1 MSRIVGLDLGSYSV
15 KVVRVEAR
23 RVGEFEVLSYDEEVL
38 PPLEEGLSLRDRQKS
53 ALVAL
58 KERGRLEGDVF
69 VTGLVGDVATLRT
82 LVFPF
87 SDPKKIEAALPFQL
101 EAEIPFDLDEVVVAW
116 TVIGPK
122 WSARIDTEAAER
134 EKTEKPE
141 RKASG
146 ETEVLVCSARR
157 EVVADLLALL
167 AEVHIDPRHVEL
179 DALALDDLYD
189 GVFRAAH
196 EASEATALPRTPGGT
211 VIETG
216 PDFATPAVAM
226 VDIGHKRTSVCI
238 TAGDHVVSAHTIL
251 HGGFDATRAL
261 SREIGISIDDAERGK
276 RKEAFI
282 EVTGA
287 TAQFPEQR
295 RISDVLKQAYAPV
308 VRRLRQT
315 FQSGMV
321 SARVRVTKVIL
332 TGGGSRILNLDRH
345 LAEELNVR
353 VERGRD
359 LATRLSS
366 ALPVAVDAEARAAL
380 GDVPEA
386 AGALGYAL
394 SGLYGTKTRARIDFR
409 TAEFAW
415 KGDFDFVRER
425 AAAIGIWLVV
435 IVLVLGASSV
445 VRSMLLGQQED
456 ALVAKQV
463 AVCKSITG
471 QDIQS
476 SSQCL
481 AIIQERISGQ
491 AGFKLPEDSSVDM
504 YMELARR
511 LPKKDVLYRKVTE
524 LEISDDRVRIK
535 GMTTDYDA
543 VDKIVAALQDGR
555 CFTQVEKGKA
565 RNVKDQVE
573 FNVTLKLDCAVN
585 PGKPIEGETTTS
597 GASDYATVP
606 AARPTPTPALQN
618 DGAEQT
624 GVKTPEERRLE
635 REERIRAARERLG
648 RTNDN
653 NRIPSSVRSGFPRP
667 GVTERDAAV
676 PSVVGADGVDIAEKR
691 REKLEQ
697 IRSQKETFE
706 RLREKGE
713 LEQMGPRVPGRPGDP
728 MRPMPAEGGR
738 RPLPIPAKGDDD
750 GE

>member
-15 KVVRVEAR
+15 KVVRLEAR
-23 RVGEFEVLSYDEEVL
+23 RAGEFEVLSYDEELL
-38 PPLEEGLSLRDRQKS
+38 PPIEDGLLLRDRQKA

-58 KERGRLEGDVF
+58 KERGRLEGDVY

-87 SDPKKIEAALPFQL
+87 SDAKKIEAALPFQL

-122 WSARIDTEAAER
+122 WSARVDADER
-134 EKTEKPE
+134 EEKTERSEK
-141 RKASG
+141 KSV

-167 AEVHIDPRHVEL
+167 AEVNIDPRHVEL

-196 EASEATALPRTPGGT
+196 EASEAAVLPRTPGGT

-216 PDFATPAVAM
+216 PDVAMPAVAM

-261 SREIGISIDDAERGK
+261 SREIGISLDDAERGK

-315 FQSGMV
+315 FQSAMV
-321 SARVRVTKVIL
+321 SARVRVTKVIV

-425 AAAIGIWLVV
+425 AAAIGIWLAV
-435 IVLVLGASSV
+435 VLVVLGTSSL
-445 VRSMLLGQQED
+445 VRSTLLGQQED
-456 ALVAKQV
+456 RLAEKQV
-463 AVCKSITG
+463 EVCKSITG
-471 QDIQS
+471 RAIQS

-511 LPKKDVLYRKVTE
+511 LPKKDVLFRKVTE
-524 LEISDDRVRIK
+524 LEISDDRMRIK
-535 GMTTDYDA
+535 GLTTDYDA

-565 RNVKDQVE
+565 RNVKEHVE
-573 FNVTLKLDCAVN
+573 FNVSLKLDCAANV
-585 PGKPIEGETTTS
+585 GKPIEGEVTTTS
-597 GASDYATVP
+597 ASDYDMAP
-606 AARPTPTPALQN
+606 PTLPTPATISGA
-618 DGAEQT
+618 DGSSRS
-624 GVKTPEERRLE
+624 GVKTPDDRRLE
-635 REERIRAARERLG
+635 REERIKAARERIG

-653 NRIPSSVRSGFPRP
+653 VKVPSSIRSGFPRP
-667 GVTERDAAV
+667 DVTERDAAV
-676 PSVVGADGVDIAEKR
+676 PGLVGSDGIDVADKR

-706 RLREKGE
+706 RMREKGE
-713 LEQMGPRVPGRPGDP
+713 LEQLGPRVPGKLGDP

-738 RPLPIPAKGDDD
+738 RPLPMPPRGGND